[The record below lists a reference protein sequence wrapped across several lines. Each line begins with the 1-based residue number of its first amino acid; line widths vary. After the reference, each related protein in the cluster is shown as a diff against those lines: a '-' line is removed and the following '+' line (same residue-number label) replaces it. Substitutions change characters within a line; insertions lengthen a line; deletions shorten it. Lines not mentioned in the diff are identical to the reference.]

1 MDIFTSPAE
10 DINHKRIYFLFGL
23 QLSRKQF
30 QLLKSL
36 CILKCLFKKKKLWL
50 MMVGEKLYICFIKMD
65 LNSVY
70 SFIQSGYSISEM
82 N

>member
-1 MDIFTSPAE
+1 M
-10 DINHKRIYFLFGL
+10 YFKVPF
-23 QLSRKQF
+23 F
-30 QLLKSL
+30 
-36 CILKCLFKKKKLWL
+36 FKKKLWL